1 MAKTIRTEGHLA
13 LCKALLD
20 ARQARGLTQSELA
33 KMLQCHQ
40 SFVARMESGERRIDV
55 VELVVLARA
64 LDAEISA
71 ILAAVERATTSDH
84 RI

>member
-1 MAKTIRTEGHLA
+1 MSKTIRSEGHLA

-33 KMLQCHQ
+33 NILQCHQ
-40 SFVARMESGERRIDV
+40 SFVARIESGERRIDV

-64 LDAEISA
+64 LDTEPTTF
-71 ILAAVERATTSDH
+71 LAAVDHATVSDH